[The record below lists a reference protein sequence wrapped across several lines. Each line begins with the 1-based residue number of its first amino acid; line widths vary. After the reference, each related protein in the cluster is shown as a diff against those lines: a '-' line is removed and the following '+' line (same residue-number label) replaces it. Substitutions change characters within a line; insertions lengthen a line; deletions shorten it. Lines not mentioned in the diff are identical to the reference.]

1 MDLSTNSMAR
11 TLLRHATFFF
21 CAWLIEAVEIVSG
34 IQIWAWGLATQPL
47 TVGVLVIFMEYGF
60 DTIGKALG
68 ICSSLE
74 RYPL

>member
-11 TLLRHATFFF
+11 TLLRHATFFLF
-21 CAWLIEAVEIVSG
+21 AWLIEAVDIVPG

-47 TVGVLVIFMEYGF
+47 TVGVLVISMEYGF